1 MLNFID
7 LARAL
12 HYKSSQ
18 SVSRTLVKYAD
29 DPKLKPYIVRNAKG
43 KIIGLNEDGLD
54 VFRRFKSDLPHKR
67 SSTKRS
73 NKQKQIDAL
82 NERLKAI
89 TAELNDIKPKYYS
102 LTKAYEDLNEKYL
115 DQQALSNF
123 YKKNASW
130 LVKLGLLTYK
140 K

>member
-7 LARAL
+7 LAKEL
-12 HYKSSQ
+12 GYKSSQ
-18 SVSRTLVKYAD
+18 SVSRPLVKFAD

-43 KIIGLNEDGLD
+43 KIIGLDEDGLD
-54 VFRRFKSDLPHKR
+54 VFRRFKADLPHKR

-73 NKQKQIDAL
+73 HKQKQIDAL
-82 NERLKAI
+82 NEQLKAV

-115 DQQALSNF
+115 DLNLETEF
-123 YKKNASW
+123 YKKHSS
-130 LVKLGLLTYK
+130 LPVRLGLLTYK